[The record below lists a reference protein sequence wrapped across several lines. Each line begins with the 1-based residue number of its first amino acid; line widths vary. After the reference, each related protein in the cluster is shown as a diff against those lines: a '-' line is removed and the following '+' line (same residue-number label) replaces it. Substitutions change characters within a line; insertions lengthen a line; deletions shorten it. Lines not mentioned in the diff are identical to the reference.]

1 MNHLEGYKMKI
12 RDIYQLPQGEV
23 QEDYA
28 LDEWYNTLINKDITE
43 LDISDLCRMIK
54 QGIFIE
60 LAIDKAIGFLKL
72 NPLEGDVY
80 DGQLLEVL
88 FSVDREEI
96 TEQKEPLKE
105 VLIDVKEK
113 VEMDDFM
120 SDEDFNEYIDLVEQ
134 FLTKINSY

>member
-1 MNHLEGYKMKI
+1 MKI

-23 QEDYA
+23 QEDYP

-54 QGIFIE
+54 QNIFIE

-80 DGQLLEVL
+80 DGRVIRGTI
-88 FSVDREEI
+88 FC
-96 TEQKEPLKE
+96 
-105 VLIDVKEK
+105 
-113 VEMDDFM
+113 
-120 SDEDFNEYIDLVEQ
+120 
-134 FLTKINSY
+134 

>member
-1 MNHLEGYKMKI
+1 MKI

-28 LDEWYNTLINKDITE
+28 LDEWFKTLINKEITN

-54 QGIFIE
+54 QNIFIE
-60 LAIDKAIGFLKL
+60 IAIDRAIGLIEL

-88 FSVDREEI
+88 FSVDMEKI
-96 TEQKEPLKE
+96 TEHRELLKE
-105 VLIDVKEK
+105 ILMDVKEN
-113 VEMDDFM
+113 VEIDNFI
-120 SDEDFNEYIDLVEQ
+120 SVEDYNEFKNLVEK
-134 FLTKINSY
+134 FLTKISYF

>member
-1 MNHLEGYKMKI
+1 MKI

-54 QGIFIE
+54 QRSIFIE

-88 FSVDREEI
+88 FSVDREKI